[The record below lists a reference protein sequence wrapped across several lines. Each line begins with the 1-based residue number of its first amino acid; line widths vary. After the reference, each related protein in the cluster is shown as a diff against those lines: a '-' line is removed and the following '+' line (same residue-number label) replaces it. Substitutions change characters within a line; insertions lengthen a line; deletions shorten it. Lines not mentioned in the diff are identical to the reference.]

1 MANCF
6 IILPNQLFNKKY
18 IKKFTD
24 YNFYIIEDTLFFKD
38 TDRISNF
45 NKLKLVLHRASMKY
59 YFDYMIDN
67 KFNVTYIDFINSD
80 YNFLKKY
87 KNISMF
93 EPDDHLFKKRIL
105 TFIKKNNITIN
116 FIDSP
121 LFMLT
126 HDDIYEYKSTI
137 KNNKNK
143 NITFYHKHF
152 YDWQIKKLNIPYID
166 RSYDSMNRE
175 SVPKNIDIPNNI
187 IKKNDNT
194 TEYVIEA
201 KKYVNNN
208 FKTNYGDVE
217 NFFYPI
223 THKTSKKWLNSF
235 IKERL
240 HSFGTYQDAIMKDES
255 FLFHSLLSAVIN
267 IGLLTPNEV
276 VDTVIKYY
284 EKNKKTIK
292 INNFEGFI
300 RQVIGW
306 REYMRMLYVLYYDE
320 LVSSNYFNNKK
331 KLNEKW
337 YTGSLGIEPV
347 DNSIIRGFKYG
358 YLHHIERLM
367 VMLNFMGLARI
378 HPNEIYKWF
387 MEFAIDSYDWVMIG
401 NVYGMGYH
409 NTNIMRKPYLSTSNY
424 IIKMSNYKP
433 DDKWDKI
440 WDAMFYK
447 FLTDNKSKLKG
458 GAAVYLRNL
467 VYFEKKTKKEQT
479 DIFNIINI

>member
-1 MANCF
+1 MTNCF

-38 TDRISNF
+38 RYRITNF

-59 YFDYMIDN
+59 YFNYLIDN
-67 KFNVTYIDFINSD
+67 KFNVTYIDFMDSN

-87 KNISMF
+87 KNMSMF

-105 TFIKKNNITIN
+105 TFTKKNNITIN
-116 FIDSP
+116 FINSP

-126 HDDIYEYKSTI
+126 HDDIYEYKSTLKHD
-137 KNNKNK
+137 KNV
-143 NITFYHKHF
+143 TFYHKHF
-152 YDWQIKKLNIPYID
+152 YDWQIKKQNIPYID
-166 RSYDSMNRE
+166 RSYDDMNRN
-175 SVPKNIDIPNNI
+175 SVPKNMDIPNNI

-194 TEYVIEA
+194 SIYVIEA

-223 THKTSKKWLNSF
+223 THNTSKKWLNMF

-240 HSFGTYQDAIMKDES
+240 QLFGTYQDAIIKDEP

-267 IGLLTPNEV
+267 IGLLTPKEV
-276 VDTVIKYY
+276 INTVIKYY

-300 RQVIGW
+300 RQVVGW
-306 REYMRMLYVLYYDE
+306 REYMRMLYILYYDE

-433 DDKWDKI
+433 DNLWDKT
-440 WDAMFYK
+440 WDALFYK
-447 FLTDNKSKLKG
+447 FLTDNKSKLKC

-479 DIFNIINI
+479 YIFNKINI